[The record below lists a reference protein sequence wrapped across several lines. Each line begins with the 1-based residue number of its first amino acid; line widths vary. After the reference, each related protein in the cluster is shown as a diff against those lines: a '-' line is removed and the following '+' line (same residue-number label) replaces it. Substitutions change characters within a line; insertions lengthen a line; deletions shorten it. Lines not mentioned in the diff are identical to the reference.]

1 LNSNT
6 GRVLSV
12 NVGQARPIAAK
23 SGLSGI
29 DKRPVQGAVSVR
41 APGPKGAA
49 GSGLAGDAIVLEVAS
64 PRLPCRTFAVWLEE
78 QGWVKTFTERALP
91 GAYLCVVAPGM
102 VAAGDRI
109 EVVDRPAH
117 DITIGSMFRA
127 LTSPMNS
134 HRTPTEG

>member
-41 APGPKGAA
+41 APGPKGVA
-49 GSGLAGDAIVLEVAS
+49 GSGLAGDAICDRENHGGD
-64 PRLPCRTFAVWLEE
+64 E